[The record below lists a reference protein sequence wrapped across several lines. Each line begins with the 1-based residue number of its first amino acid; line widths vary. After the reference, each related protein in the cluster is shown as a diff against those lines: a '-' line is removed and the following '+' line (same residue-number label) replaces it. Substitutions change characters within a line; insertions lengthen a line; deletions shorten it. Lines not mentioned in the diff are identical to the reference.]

1 MARKTPSPF
10 SPATFKFLKQLAQ
23 NNRREWFD
31 ANKDQYEGDV
41 REPALAFI
49 RQMEKPI
56 GRISPR
62 FTAIAKK
69 SGGSLMR
76 VHRDVR
82 FLKDKRPYKTNVG
95 IQFRHIA
102 GKDVHAPG
110 WYIHLE
116 PGQCFLGAGI
126 WHPDAD
132 ALRAIRSAIDSG
144 PKNWKRVSTAKE
156 FRALWEPTGDS
167 LKRPPRGYEEDHPAI
182 LDLKRKDHIAV
193 SKLTQAQIVGVGF
206 AEEVARRFR
215 IAAPYIG
222 WLTKTI
228 GLPF

>member
-1 MARKTPSPF
+1 LKELAANNDRK
-10 SPATFKFLKQLAQ
+10 
-23 NNRREWFD
+23 WFE
-31 ANKDQYEGDV
+31 ANKERYEADV

-56 GRISPR
+56 ARISPC

-69 SGGSLMR
+69 TGGSLMR

-82 FLKDKRPYKTNVG
+82 FSKDKRPYKTNVG
-95 IQFRHIA
+95 IQFRHTA

-110 WYIHLE
+110 WYVHLE

-132 ALRAIRSAIDSG
+132 TLRMIRAAIDSG
-144 PKNWKRVSTAKE
+144 PKNWKRVSAGNG
-156 FRALWEPTGDS
+156 FRDIWEPAGDS
-167 LKRPPRGYEEDHPAI
+167 LTRPPRGYEDNHPAI
-182 LDLKRKDHIAV
+182 VDIKRKDHIAV
-193 SKLTQAQIVGVGF
+193 CKLTQAEIVASGF
-206 AEEVARRFR
+206 AEEVAKRYQV
-215 IAAPYIG
+215 ATPYVG

>member
-10 SPATFKFLKQLAQ
+10 SPATFKFLKLLAQ
-23 NNRREWFD
+23 NNKREWFD
-31 ANKDQYEGDV
+31 ANKDLYEGDV

-49 RQMEKPI
+49 RQMEKSI

-82 FLKDKRPYKTNVG
+82 FSQDKRPYKTNVG

-132 ALRAIRSAIDSG
+132 SLRAIRSAIDSG

-156 FRALWEPTGDS
+156 FRSIWEPAGDS
-167 LKRPPRGYEEDHPAI
+167 LKRPPRGYEENHPAI
-182 LDLKRKDHIAV
+182 TDIRRKDHIAV
-193 SKLTQAQIVGVGF
+193 SKLTQAEIVGAGF
-206 AEEVARRFR
+206 AEEVTRRFR
-215 IAAPYIG
+215 AAAPYVG

>member
-1 MARKTPSPF
+1 MASKTPSPF
-10 SPATFKFLKQLAQ
+10 SAATFKFLKQLRDH
-23 NNRREWFD
+23 NSRDWFE
-31 ANKDQYEGDV
+31 ANKDAYEGDV

-49 RQMEKPI
+49 RQMEKPL

-62 FTAIAKK
+62 FTAVDKK
-69 SGGSLMR
+69 VGGSLMR

-82 FLKDKRPYKTNVG
+82 FSKDKRPYKTNVG

-110 WYIHLE
+110 WYVHLE

-126 WHPDAD
+126 WHPDAE
-132 ALRAIRSAIDSG
+132 ALRAIRASIDSG
-144 PKNWKRVSTAKE
+144 PKNWKRVSTGKI
-156 FRALWEPTGDS
+156 FREMWGPAGDS
-167 LKRPPRGYEEDHPAI
+167 LKRPPRGYEDNHPAI
-182 LDLKRKDHIAV
+182 DDLRRKDHIV
-193 SKLTQAQIVGVGF
+193 VVKLTQAEVVGSGL
-206 AEEVARRFR
+206 AETVTQRFR
-215 IAAPYIG
+215 LAAPYVG

>member
-1 MARKTPSPF
+1 MSRKTPSPF
-10 SPATFKFLKQLAQ
+10 SPALFKFLKELAA
-23 NNRREWFD
+23 NNERDWFEANRER
-31 ANKDQYEGDV
+31 YEADV

-49 RQMEKPI
+49 HQMEKPI
-56 GRISPR
+56 SRISPC

-82 FLKDKRPYKTNVG
+82 FSKDKRPYKTNVG
-95 IQFRHIA
+95 IQFRHTA

-110 WYIHLE
+110 WYLHLE

-132 ALRAIRSAIDSG
+132 TLRAIRSAIDSG
-144 PKNWKRVSTAKE
+144 PKNWKRVSADNG
-156 FRALWEPTGDS
+156 FRKIWEPAGDS
-167 LKRPPRGYEEDHPAI
+167 LTRPPRGYEDDHRSI
-182 LDLKRKDHIAV
+182 VDLKRKDHIAIC
-193 SKLTQAQIVGVGF
+193 KLTQAEIVASGF
-206 AEEVARRFR
+206 AEEVSRRYQ
-215 IAAPYIG
+215 AATPYVG